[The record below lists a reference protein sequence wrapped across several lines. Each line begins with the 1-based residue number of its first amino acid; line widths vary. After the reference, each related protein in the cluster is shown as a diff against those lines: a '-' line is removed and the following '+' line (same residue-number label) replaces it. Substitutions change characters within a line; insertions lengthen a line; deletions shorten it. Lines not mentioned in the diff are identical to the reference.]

1 MNEKDLEILKRYRD
15 CLKDYSERDTEQYE
29 FTRAQLEMRSG
40 KQWDERVASQ
50 RESDGRPTTVT
61 NMVHPLVCRVVN
73 PIRKNPLVPKIT
85 LENPKITKLVQGK
98 VRDIDTRSRAKE
110 AIEQAFETQVA
121 GGMGYIVV
129 KTDYV
134 NSDDLNQEI
143 KLEKIDNPSQC
154 WLGYH
159 KELDGSDARDGVEV
173 NYIPR
178 QEAVDKWGEE
188 VASNGDSAVDIY
200 TGWHVP
206 SGYIMDS
213 TWYERVEKSHWRYFM
228 EDGQV
233 LDEIPEGVEKEEFML
248 YVANKRRVSKTTVEC
263 YRIVGQE
270 IVERTSLPIKYIP
283 IVPFYGDRLYLEE
296 TQKRKW
302 AGLTYWVWDSQR
314 TLNYYKSNELELVSK
329 APKAPWLLAE
339 GQEEGHE
346 EGWENANTSSD
357 PYIMYKP
364 TTLAGQAVPAP
375 MRMDNQAQ
383 TQGLMQSAMQ
393 VSNDMGAQVSISDGM
408 LGMAQSANE
417 SASAVFQRNVQGE
430 IGTIQYIDNAEQS
443 LIHAY
448 RIVLELI
455 PYVHDTPQKHALRD
469 EKGNR
474 TFEQMNFA
482 EILTDQVIKDAEIQ
496 IKGGPMTESKR
507 RADMQSVLEV
517 AQMFPEK
524 MQEATPK
531 ILEMMDLEG
540 GEELIGILGGGE
552 GAPDP
557 QAMMAL
563 QEAEAT
569 IEEQEQMLAQAEEHI
584 KQMNNYI
591 IAQEQERK
599 NDLVLKQM
607 DSETKLAQTELQNQ
621 GKLEVEAL
629 KQAGSA
635 NAQDK
640 DIAQETRKNIMEL
653 AKETI
658 SENNSILEN
667 RELTENDNIG
677 MPSIV
682 TSAPDDQ
689 IEVETE

>member
-98 VRDIDTRSRAKE
+98 IRDIDTRSRAKE

-682 TSAPDDQ
+682 TSAPDVQ

>member
-98 VRDIDTRSRAKE
+98 IRDIDTRSRAKE